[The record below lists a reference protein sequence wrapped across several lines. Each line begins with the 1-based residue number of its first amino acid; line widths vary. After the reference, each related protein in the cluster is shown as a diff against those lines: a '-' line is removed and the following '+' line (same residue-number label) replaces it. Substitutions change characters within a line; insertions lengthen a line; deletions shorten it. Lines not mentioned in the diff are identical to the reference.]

1 MSSVES
7 DIANAMIEGIES
19 NFKGKSNAEIKELA
33 ANSINTLM
41 MSFMMAGD
49 NGVQMLI
56 LTLSCCTKITCGAG
70 LSEAKKAAIIDLF
83 EGPIGNL
90 ISEQPEIFFVD
101 ATEEDYGAINAAA
114 SQLKMLIGNSLY
126 EVLFATAYIC
136 EPADQS
142 IIDKI
147 KEIYINNNSE
157 NLLDQL
163 FGSGMLVADDASAMR
178 KARGQKAKAGPKD
191 ANWSSEVLDDG
202 TLEITGYKGKDTTVV
217 IPAEIGG
224 IPVSSLCGHCLSPEK
239 ERLKKAQKEVYS
251 KIKKIVVSAGI
262 KMIDG
267 YAFEC
272 CEELDEVEFN
282 EGLECFGTRVFNCCE
297 KLKEIVVPDT
307 VTFIGEEAFC
317 CGALEKLQ
325 MPNAPV
331 RTMGTISSYNSISEP
346 VYSGDMTKLYFYP
359 RVSKVKE
366 YIIPDGVKIISDGA
380 FNGLSGCE
388 GLEVVRVPE
397 GIEYIGNFTFPG
409 TLKKVYL
416 PNSIREMDFAAFGY
430 DESKPTLCTKNPYVI
445 EYANENGIK
454 VIKE

>member
-1 MSSVES
+1 MTVEQEM
-7 DIANAMIEGIES
+7 ANAMVQGIEN
-19 NFKGKSNAEIKELA
+19 NFKEKNDAEIKELA
-33 ANSINTLM
+33 VNSINTLM

-49 NGVQMLI
+49 NGVQLLV
-56 LTLSCCTKITCGAG
+56 LTLSSCIKVTCGSNA
-70 LSEAKKAAIIDLF
+70 SEAKKAAIIDLF
-83 EGPIGNL
+83 DGPIGNL
-90 ISEQPEIFFVD
+90 ISEQSELFFVD
-101 ATEEDYGAINAAA
+101 ADDDTYEAINAAA

-136 EPADQS
+136 EPAEQS
-142 IIDKI
+142 VINKI

-157 NLLDQL
+157 SVLDQL

-191 ANWSSEVLDDG
+191 ANWSTEVLDDS

-217 IPAEIGG
+217 IPAETGG

-272 CEELDEVEFN
+272 CEELEEVEFN
-282 EGLECFGTRVFNCCE
+282 EGLESIGTRVFNCCE
-297 KLKEIVVPDT
+297 KLKEIIVPDT

-325 MPNAPV
+325 MPNTPV
-331 RTMGTISSYNSISEP
+331 RTMGSISSYNSITEP

-366 YIIPDGVKIISDGA
+366 YIIPDSVKIISDGA

-388 GLEVVRVPE
+388 GLEIVHVPE
-397 GIEYIGNFTFPG
+397 GVEYLGNFTFPG

-416 PNSIREMDFAAFGY
+416 PDSIRELDFAAFGY
-430 DESKPTLCTKNPYVI
+430 DEEKPTIYTKNPYVI
-445 EYANENGIK
+445 EYAKENNINVVEK
-454 VIKE
+454 